1 MGEVLYISYA
11 EAIEVYHKTIEKSGG
26 GFMGVRDD
34 GGISAVLNFIQND
47 NYYPTFA
54 EKLSHLVYGFC
65 SGHFFDDGNKRI
77 ALTLGVYFLHKNG
90 YHWEACVFMSR
101 FESIIYHVAASR
113 IDKDLLHRVVHSFL
127 CEKDFDESLKLDI
140 ARAIDVCATD

>member
-11 EAIEVYHKTIEKSGG
+11 EAIEVYRKTIEKSGG

-34 GGISAVLNFIQND
+34 GGISAVLRFIQND
-47 NYYPTFA
+47 DYYPTFA